1 MSSGVWRLALRAG
14 LSSTEPQTSP
24 PFGFPF
30 LTQDSAVRR
39 RERLAAAKVEL
50 PSRGAIAGDHQM
62 GISIKLD
69 AREFEAPTL
78 GRKACDRRQRAIG
91 ATNAYW
97 EIRQGHWRD

>member
-1 MSSGVWRLALRAG
+1 
-14 LSSTEPQTSP
+14 
-24 PFGFPF
+24 
-30 LTQDSAVRR
+30 
-39 RERLAAAKVEL
+39 
-50 PSRGAIAGDHQM
+50 M

-78 GRKACDRRQRAIG
+78 GRKAGDRRQRAIG